1 MMAITGVASIKS
13 KIKNQM
19 RFISLD
25 YALFLIIVLGC
36 YWLLPW
42 QPWRLLVIAIAS
54 LSFYATLQPQYIPLL
69 LLIILFNYCLA
80 QAIGEPADWRVA
92 NKAWNRRRFAFL
104 CLGIILNIL
113 LLFSFKYV
121 PFFLNCLGILYNI
134 PAVLEIADWA
144 DNNIVAPL
152 AISFFSFEI
161 IAYLIDVYRGAPA
174 ARSLLEF
181 ISYKLFFPK
190 LISGPITR
198 YHYFQNQI
206 WNPNKIGTID
216 AKKPTP
222 NIKFPTGETL
232 TEGLWL
238 IATGAVKKALIAD
251 NLGIFVELCFSNL
264 QRAGSGDL
272 WLGTFAY
279 GLQLYLDFSGYVDV
293 ARGSA
298 LLMGINLPQ
307 NFDFPY
313 LTTSIA
319 DFWRR
324 WHITLG
330 DWLRNYLYFPLGGSR
345 VSLFRTC
352 FNLLIVMLV
361 AGIWHG
367 AAWGFIVW
375 GGLHGLALI
384 IHRLTETISHKSF
397 LENLWQSLPGVIISW
412 LLTQSLVFGAWIF
425 FRLPN
430 LKDSWWVISHWW
442 GYQGDIQFANKVY
455 IETMGLPRTELAFLM
470 GGVVLAMAIIYL
482 FYRGFKLE
490 LNWPLKTLLV
500 PLCFLAVLALAPE
513 GGLPYIYFDF

>member
-1 MMAITGVASIKS
+1 
-13 KIKNQM
+13 M
-19 RFISLD
+19 RFISLN
-25 YALFLIIVLGC
+25 YALFLTIVLGC
-36 YWLLPW
+36 YWFLQW

-54 LSFYATLQPQYIPLL
+54 IIFYASLQPEYIPLL

-80 QAIGEPADWRVA
+80 QAIGEPTDWRVA
-92 NKAWNRRRFAFL
+92 NKAWNRQRLIFL
-104 CLGIILNIL
+104 WLGIILNL
-113 LLFSFKYV
+113 LILFSFKYI
-121 PFFLNCLGILYNI
+121 PFFLNSLGILYNI
-134 PAVLEIADWA
+134 PEALEIGNWA

-152 AISFFSFEI
+152 AISFFCFEI

-190 LISGPITR
+190 LISGPITG
-198 YHYFQNQI
+198 YHYFENRL
-206 WNPNKIGTID
+206 WKKNKISSQNPKEKTSAIE
-216 AKKPTP
+216 
-222 NIKFPTGETL
+222 FPTAETL

-298 LLMGINLPQ
+298 LLMGLNLPQ

-313 LTTSIA
+313 FTSSIA
-319 DFWRR
+319 EFWRR

-345 VSLFRTC
+345 SGLFRTC
-352 FNLLIVMLV
+352 LNLLIVMLV

-384 IHRLTETISHKSF
+384 IHRLTETISKKLS

-442 GYQGDIQFANKVY
+442 GYQADIQFAQKVY
-455 IETMGLPRTELAFLM
+455 LEAMGLDRIEVVLLM
-470 GGVVLAMAIIYL
+470 CALVLAMAVIYL
-482 FYRGFKLE
+482 FHRGLKLE

-500 PLCFLAVLALAPE
+500 PLCFLAVLVLAPE

>member
-1 MMAITGVASIKS
+1 MT
-13 KIKNQM
+13 
-19 RFISLD
+19 FISLN
-25 YALFLIIVLGC
+25 YALFLITVLGF
-36 YWLLPW
+36 YWLIPS
-42 QPWRLLVIAIAS
+42 QGWRLFVIAIAS
-54 LSFYATLQPQYIPLL
+54 LIFYATLQPQYIPLL
-69 LLIILFNYCLA
+69 ILTILFNYCLA
-80 QAIGEPADWRVA
+80 QAIGEPTDWRVA
-92 NKAWNRRRFAFL
+92 NKAWNLRRFIFL
-104 CLGIILNIL
+104 WLGIIMNIL
-113 LLFSFKYV
+113 LLFSFKYL
-121 PFFLNCLGILYNI
+121 PFFLNSIGILYNI
-134 PAVLEIADWA
+134 PEALEIADWA

-152 AISFFSFEI
+152 AISFFCFEI

-198 YHYFQNQI
+198 YHYFQNQL
-206 WNPNKIGTID
+206 WNKNKISSQNPQG
-216 AKKPTP
+216 KTP
-222 NIKFPTGETL
+222 AIKFPTVETL

-279 GLQLYLDFSGYVDV
+279 GLQLYLDFSAYVDI

-298 LLMGINLPQ
+298 LLMGLNLPQ

-313 LTTSIA
+313 FTASIA

-345 VSLFRTC
+345 VGLFRTC
-352 FNLLIVMLV
+352 INLLTVMLV

-367 AAWGFIVW
+367 AAWGFIIW
-375 GGLHGLALI
+375 GCLHGLALV
-384 IHRLTETISHKSF
+384 IHRLTETISKKLS
-397 LENLWQSLPGVIISW
+397 LETLWQSLPGVIISW
-412 LLTQSLVFGAWIF
+412 LLTQSLVFGTWIF

-442 GYQGDIQFANKVY
+442 GYKADIQFAEKVY
-455 IETMGLPRTELAFLM
+455 LEAMGLQRIELVLLM
-470 GGVVLAMAIIYL
+470 CGLVFAMAVTYL
-482 FYRGFKLE
+482 FHRGLKLQ

-500 PLCFLAVLALAPE
+500 PLCFLAVLILAPE